1 MHILITGSAGFVG
14 SNLAERLVRQGHYV
28 TGVDC
33 FTDYYAREIKERNL
47 EDLSGHERFRLVEAD
62 LAEVDLVSLLRHGSP
77 VPDHSPRQN
86 SGGAPQTPMDYVFHL
101 AAQPGVRGSWG
112 RNFETYTRN
121 NILVTQRLLEAAK
134 EVPLKK
140 LVYTSSSS
148 IYGDAE
154 SFPTPEDLT
163 PRPISPYGVTK
174 LAAEQLCL
182 LYWRNY
188 GIPVACTRLFTV
200 YGPRQRPD
208 MAFNKFIRAMQNE
221 DEVPIY
227 GDGEQTRDFTFV
239 GDAIDAIESA
249 AFSDTRGE
257 VFNVGGG
264 SRVTVNRVLDI
275 LGEILGRTARRKYVT
290 PQNGD
295 ARDTA
300 ADIRKASQRLGYQ
313 PHVTLEQGL
322 RWQVAWAQ
330 QYTTAR

>member
-1 MHILITGSAGFVG
+1 MRILITGSAGFVG
-14 SNLAERLVRQGHYV
+14 SHLAERLVQQGHYV
-28 TGVDC
+28 IGVDC

-47 EDLSGHERFRLVEAD
+47 ENLRGNECFRLVEAD
-62 LAEVDLVSLLRHGSP
+62 LADVDLVSLLRQG
-77 VPDHSPRQN
+77 VP
-86 SGGAPQTPMDYVFHL
+86 TPESAIDYVFHL

-112 RNFETYTRN
+112 HNFETYTRN

-208 MAFNKFIRAMQNE
+208 MAFNKFIRAIKRE
-221 DEVPIY
+221 DEVLIY

-239 GDAIDAIESA
+239 GDAVDAIASA

-264 SRVTVNRVLDI
+264 SRVTVNHVLDI
-275 LGEILGRTARRKYVT
+275 LGSILGRRARRKYVT
-290 PQNGD
+290 SQNGD

-300 ADIRKASQRLGYQ
+300 ADIRQARQRLGYE

-322 RWQVAWAQ
+322 RLQVDWAQ
-330 QYTTAR
+330 QHTTAG

>member
-1 MHILITGSAGFVG
+1 
-14 SNLAERLVRQGHYV
+14 
-28 TGVDC
+28 
-33 FTDYYAREIKERNL
+33 
-47 EDLSGHERFRLVEAD
+47 
-62 LAEVDLVSLLRHGSP
+62 
-77 VPDHSPRQN
+77 
-86 SGGAPQTPMDYVFHL
+86 
-101 AAQPGVRGSWG
+101 
-112 RNFETYTRN
+112 
-121 NILVTQRLLEAAK
+121 VTQRLLEAAK

-154 SFPTPEDLT
+154 SFPTPEDVT

-208 MAFNKFIRAMQNE
+208 MAFNKFIRAMQSG
-221 DEVPIY
+221 DEVLIY

-239 GDAIDAIESA
+239 GDAVDAIASA

-275 LGEILGRTARRKYVT
+275 LGEMLGRTAHRKYVQT
-290 PQNGD
+290 QNGD

-300 ADIRKASQRLGYQ
+300 ADIRQARQRLGYE

-322 RWQVAWAQ
+322 RLQVAWARQ
-330 QYTTAR
+330 LTTAG